1 MATTG
6 NLQSSEPRL
15 PPAPPGHWLLGNLP
29 DYTRDALGFMERI
42 ARDHGDVVPLR
53 LGPVRALFLNDPR
66 AIEEVLTVSHKRVRH
81 SRAVRRLRTL
91 VGDGVFTS
99 EGEEW
104 LFQRRLMMPS
114 FHRASVE
121 RYSDTIV
128 ARARNAT
135 QRWSSAAMTVELVG
149 EMRRLSLEVVVE
161 ALFGRGLDEAEG
173 RTLGESVVTAGEH
186 MQTRVNSM
194 KMFIPDWLP
203 TPGNRRTR
211 VAVRRMNEVVQRIV
225 EDRRRSAEEHV
236 DLLSLL
242 VHARDEEGGR
252 MSDKQLG
259 DAIRTL
265 IIAGHD
271 TTGSTLTWALYLLAR
286 HPRADSALEAELQDV
301 LGNGRQVTVDDLPRL
316 AYLGNVVAETLRLYP
331 AGYAAAREPLAD
343 MTVAGRTVPK
353 GMLLL
358 MSQWVRH
365 RDPRVFE
372 EPEAFRPERWTPDF
386 EKSLRRADY
395 FPFGIGQRQC
405 IGQAFARLELMIALA
420 TLRQLYRFELVSG
433 DDVRPIPRLALQPD
447 RPITA
452 RLQPVHRSPHRPKTA
467 SARARMPPA
476 GET

>member
-1 MATTG
+1 MGTTG
-6 NLQSSEPRL
+6 HLQRSERGL
-15 PPAPPGHWLLGNLP
+15 PPAPPGHRLLGNLP

-53 LGPVRALFLNDPR
+53 LGPVRALFLNNPQ
-66 AIEEVLTVSHKRVRH
+66 AIEEVLTTSHKRLRQ
-81 SRAVRRLRTL
+81 SRAVGRLRTIL
-91 VGDGVFTS
+91 GDGVFTS

-135 QRWSSAAMTVELVG
+135 ERWSSAETVELVG
-149 EMRRLSLEVVVE
+149 EMRRLSLDVAVE
-161 ALFGRGLDEAEG
+161 ALFGRGLDKAEG
-173 RTLGESVVTAGEH
+173 RMLGESVVAAGEH

-211 VAVRRMNEVVQRIV
+211 AAVRRMNEVVQRIV
-225 EDRRRSAEEHV
+225 DDRRSSAEEHV

-271 TTGSTLTWALYLLAR
+271 TTGSTLAWALYLLAR
-286 HPRADSALEAELQDV
+286 HPQADSALEAELQDV
-301 LGNGRQVTVDDLPRL
+301 LGNERQVVVDDLPRL
-316 AYLGNVVAETLRLYP
+316 AYLGKVVAETLRLYP
-331 AGYAAAREPLAD
+331 AGFAAAREPLAD
-343 MTVAGRTVPK
+343 MMVAGRTVPK
-353 GMLLL
+353 GTVLL

-420 TLRQLYRFELVSG
+420 TLRQRYRFELVS
-433 DDVRPIPRLALQPD
+433 DEVVRPTPRLALQPD

-452 RLQPVHRSPHRPKTA
+452 RLQPVH
-467 SARARMPPA
+467 
-476 GET
+476 